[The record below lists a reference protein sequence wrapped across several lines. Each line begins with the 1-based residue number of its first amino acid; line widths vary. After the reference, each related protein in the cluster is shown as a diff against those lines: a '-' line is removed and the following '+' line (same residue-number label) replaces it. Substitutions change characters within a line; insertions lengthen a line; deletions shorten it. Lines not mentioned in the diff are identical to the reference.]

1 MTGIVHNLGRK
12 TTSLLD
18 TVSEN
23 GVQTQVLVENL
34 TTATI
39 LTKALHHLLPMKVS
53 THARS
58 SSTQAPDTEGQEVMD
73 GDDHSL
79 MNINQSLADIRAI
92 LESIMKMMQII
103 ESQVQGQTQRESHSL
118 SGLSSDST
126 FNQPP
131 FSFPRRVDSESK
143 TFEQR
148 RLEIKKK
155 IEEKPRSKSELVR
168 SDVSIK
174 TTYPHVH

>member
-1 MTGIVHNLGRK
+1 MTA
-12 TTSLLD
+12 SLLH

-58 SSTQAPDTEGQEVMD
+58 SSTQAPDTERQRVID
-73 GDDHSL
+73 GDGHSL
-79 MNINQSLADIRAI
+79 MNINQSLADLRAI
-92 LESIMKMMQII
+92 LERLIKVMQNL

-118 SGLSSDST
+118 SMSGSSSDST

-131 FSFPRRVDSESK
+131 FSFSRRVDSESK
-143 TFEQR
+143 TIEQR
-148 RLEIKKK
+148 RLEIKEKQEVK
-155 IEEKPRSKSELVR
+155 LRSISEPARRDLSIE
-168 SDVSIK
+168 
-174 TTYPHVH
+174 TYTYPHVH

>member
-1 MTGIVHNLGRK
+1 
-12 TTSLLD
+12 
-18 TVSEN
+18 
-23 GVQTQVLVENL
+23 
-34 TTATI
+34 
-39 LTKALHHLLPMKVS
+39 
-53 THARS
+53 
-58 SSTQAPDTEGQEVMD
+58 MD

-118 SGLSSDST
+118 SGSSSDST

-148 RLEIKKK
+148 RLEIKTKQ
-155 IEEKPRSKSELVR
+155 EEKPRSKSELVM
-168 SDVSIK
+168 
-174 TTYPHVH
+174 

>member
-73 GDDHSL
+73 GDDHS
-79 MNINQSLADIRAI
+79 D
-92 LESIMKMMQII
+92 E
-103 ESQVQGQTQRESHSL
+103 
-118 SGLSSDST
+118 
-126 FNQPP
+126 
-131 FSFPRRVDSESK
+131 
-143 TFEQR
+143 
-148 RLEIKKK
+148 
-155 IEEKPRSKSELVR
+155 
-168 SDVSIK
+168 
-174 TTYPHVH
+174 Y